1 MKVFPITKKNE
12 FKQTVAVLDSI
23 ELRILIAEA
32 IAKKLNIDLEDKKN
46 SFYYTNTEI
55 LKSLIS
61 DEIEEIG
68 VAIHFIERID
78 GHV

>member
-1 MKVFPITKKNE
+1 MRVFPIIKKNE

-23 ELRILIAEA
+23 ELSRLVAEA

-61 DEIEEIG
+61 DEFQDIA

>member
-12 FKQTVAVLDSI
+12 FKQTVAILDSI

>member
-32 IAKKLNIDLEDKKN
+32 IANKLNIDLEDKKN